1 LTKRPEKTGYDALA
15 RYYELEYA
23 DYFTDVDFYMQLL
36 RRTGGPF
43 LDLACGTG
51 RVALAVADG
60 GYEAVGVDA
69 SGAMLAI
76 ARKKA
81 SSKMDLLRGDLR
93 TFDLHRQFPLVAVTL
108 NSFMHLLEVED
119 QIAAL
124 GRMAQHL
131 APGGRAVVSTINPY
145 SVSLHDIEAKLIH
158 EFTKWDAEAGSW
170 VTKLSARDVDTVEQ
184 VEHVTYFYDEVKGGS
199 VQRLVT
205 TLDFRYTYRYELEL
219 LMRQSGLEPIAVY
232 GSYDLESYE
241 ITSPALI
248 VVARGASID

>member
-1 LTKRPEKTGYDALA
+1 LSQPVASGYDALA

-23 DYFTDVDFYMQLL
+23 DYYTDVEFYLNML

-60 GYEAVGVDA
+60 GYDAVGIDM
-69 SGAMLAI
+69 SEAMLDI
-76 ARKKA
+76 GRKKSA
-81 SSKMDLLRGDLR
+81 GRVQLHKGDLR
-93 TFDLHRQFPLVAVTL
+93 SFDLSRRFPLVAVTL
-108 NSFMHLLEVED
+108 NSFMHLVEVED
-119 QIAAL
+119 QLECLARIAA
-124 GRMAQHL
+124 HL

-158 EFTKWDAEAGSW
+158 EFTSWDPVEESW

-184 VEHVTYFYDEVKGGS
+184 VEHVTYFYDEVKGGD
-199 VQRLVT
+199 VKRLVT
-205 TLDFRYTYRYELEL
+205 TLDFRYTYRFELEL

-248 VVARGASID
+248 IVAKGAA